1 MIMDIEEIKRVEE
14 LKHNE
19 ELLYNTIEYLVELW
33 GINEKEKLEQK
44 FKTILGFTDNDLIR
58 LGIKE

>member
-33 GINEKEKLEQK
+33 GINEKEELKQK
-44 FKTILGFTDNDLIR
+44 FKTILGFTDDDLIR

>member
-1 MIMDIEEIKRVEE
+1 MIIGIEETKRVEE

-33 GINEKEKLEQK
+33 GINEKEK
-44 FKTILGFTDNDLIR
+44 
-58 LGIKE
+58 